1 MADAQLVRC
10 KFSPPSSGIFTGTD
24 PRLSRTLSSQYYPSA
39 AFGIVAMV
47 IFGASGVLHLY
58 QLWRSRR
65 WTFVSVI
72 CAAGLEVYGW
82 YLRFQSASDVMYG

>member
-1 MADAQLVRC
+1 
-10 KFSPPSSGIFTGTD
+10 
-24 PRLSRTLSSQYYPSA
+24 
-39 AFGIVAMV
+39 MV
-47 IFGASGVLHLY
+47 IFGASGALHLY

-65 WTFVSVI
+65 WAFISVI

>member
-1 MADAQLVRC
+1 MIL
-10 KFSPPSSGIFTGTD
+10 SSF
-24 PRLSRTLSSQYYPSA
+24 PFSQYYPSA

-47 IFGASGVLHLY
+47 IFGASGALHLY

-65 WTFVSVI
+65 WAFISVI